1 MDIILTALL
10 GSGIGLPVGA
20 LLAWV
25 LLQHRLTKDIEELK
39 GKLGLTAIEHEIRFS
54 RLYERRANLLADVY
68 EQIERVHAALRGWG
82 DVISAYGASE
92 KGVEASRA
100 YRDAAVAA
108 RDKLAQVYY
117 PHAIWLGR
125 SLCDELNALID
136 QMGTLQ
142 RMLNLEHHA
151 AVAQVDM
158 HPDKT
163 VEPIARAVGEARKN
177 LEARMRTL
185 LGVPEL

>member
-1 MDIILTALL
+1 MDTILTALL

-25 LLQHRLTKDIEELK
+25 LLHHRLTKDIEELK

-68 EQIERVHAALRGWG
+68 EQIERVHAALRAWEN
-82 DVISAYGASE
+82 VITHYGASD
-92 KGVEASRA
+92 KGVEQSRV
-100 YRDAAVAA
+100 YREAAVAA

-136 QMGTLQ
+136 QMGTLE
-142 RMLNLEHHA
+142 RMLGLEHYA
-151 AVAQVDM
+151 AVAELDLG
-158 HPDKT
+158 PDQNVKK
-163 VEPIARAVGEARKN
+163 IASAVADARRN
-177 LEARMRTL
+177 MEARMRTL
-185 LGVPEL
+185 LGVPEV